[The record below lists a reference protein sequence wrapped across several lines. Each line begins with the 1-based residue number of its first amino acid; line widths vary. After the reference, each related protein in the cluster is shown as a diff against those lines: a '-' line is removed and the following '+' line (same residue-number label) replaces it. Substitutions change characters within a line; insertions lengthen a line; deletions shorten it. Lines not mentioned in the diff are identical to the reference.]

1 MDAIN
6 SGCSSVMAAFSC
18 NFDVF
23 FSPDDF
29 DVIHNFYFFQAAE
42 WLIFYCVLGMGITN
56 LCIYIYYICILYIY
70 TNWIDKS
77 SFLSKVK
84 SADKNLLM

>member
-1 MDAIN
+1 M
-6 SGCSSVMAAFSC
+6 F
-18 NFDVF
+18 F

-56 LCIYIYYICILYIY
+56 LCIYIYYIYVYIY
-70 TNWIDKS
+70 IIYMYIYIIYMYIIHIYKLDRQKFI
-77 SFLSKVK
+77 SFKGEISR
-84 SADKNLLM
+84 